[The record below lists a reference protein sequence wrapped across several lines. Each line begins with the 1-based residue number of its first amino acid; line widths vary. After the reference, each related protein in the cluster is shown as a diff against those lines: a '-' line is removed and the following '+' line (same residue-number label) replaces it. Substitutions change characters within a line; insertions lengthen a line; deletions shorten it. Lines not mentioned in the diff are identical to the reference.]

1 MAWNGVLHFEMAGT
15 PETSLSSRFFEI
27 QANEICRHL
36 SEKASKGRFHVL
48 EKLQNHSNESKEL
61 KRKGEK
67 EKARR
72 KSGGEKK
79 AMIALYSL
87 HSNSYFVGR
96 KRAI

>member
-15 PETSLSSRFFEI
+15 PETSLSSPFFEI

-79 AMIALYSL
+79 
-87 HSNSYFVGR
+87 SNDCTL
-96 KRAI
+96 